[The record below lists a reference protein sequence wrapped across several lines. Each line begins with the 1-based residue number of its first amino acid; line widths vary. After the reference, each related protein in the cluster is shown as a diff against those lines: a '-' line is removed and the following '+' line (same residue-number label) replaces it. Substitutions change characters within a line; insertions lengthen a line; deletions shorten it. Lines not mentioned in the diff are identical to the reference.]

1 MRKVQAPIDTAQA
14 VVEYIKDS
22 TRPAVFHPPL
32 PARRSLYIAWIVLVI
47 GLLTT
52 AAVSLYGKSA
62 ADRIAEQEFIAECSE
77 IQEKIVARL
86 DDHARIL
93 RSGAA
98 LFKVSDRVTREN
110 WRIFIERQQVQK
122 VLPGIQGVGFSL
134 LIPRAELARHTQGI
148 RQEGF
153 PAYKVRPE
161 GDREVYSSIIYLEPF
176 ADRNLR
182 AFGYDM
188 FSEPVRRAAMGRA
201 RDMDTVALSDKVIL
215 VQETGKDV
223 QAGVLMYVPVYR
235 NGMPTETVEQR
246 RAAIRGWVYSP
257 YRMNDLLRGILGGRI

>member
-1 MRKVQAPIDTAQA
+1 MK
-14 VVEYIKDS
+14 
-22 TRPAVFHPPL
+22 PAVLHPAL
-32 PARRSLYIAWIVLVI
+32 PARRSFYIAWVVLVI
-47 GLLTT
+47 GLLIT
-52 AAVSLYGKSA
+52 AAVTLYMKS
-62 ADRIAEQEFIAECSE
+62 DVERIAEQEFIAECRD
-77 IQEKIVARL
+77 IQEKIAARL

-98 LFKVSDRVTREN
+98 LFKISDTVTRDK

-122 VLPGIQGVGFSL
+122 ELPGIQGIGFSL

-148 RQEGF
+148 RKEGF

-161 GDREVYSSIIYLEPF
+161 GNRELYSSIIYLEPF

-188 FSEPVRRAAMGRA
+188 FSEPVRRAAMERA
-201 RDMDTVALSDKVIL
+201 RDMDSVTLSAKVIL
-215 VQETGKDV
+215 VQETAKDV

-235 NGMPTETVEQR
+235 KGMPTETVEQR
-246 RAAIRGWVYSP
+246 RAAIYGWVYSP